1 MLDALD
7 DTPPHAGP
15 ETDVRDAQA
24 GIAARTGQ
32 RLADAQTATL
42 LRRKLRC
49 PRDCNGD
56 NGQGERAA
64 NDRAITATLP
74 RPCQPRCAREAGS
87 RATWHEPGEP
97 WLPAPGDQGRQHSG
111 PVVGG
116 WACRDV
122 GPTGGTRH
130 EFRADADGHWPRP
143 FALSSSSNSRM
154 SCGRSRSLVTL
165 CQRSIAI
172 FKTPIPPPPAPLP
185 APARDPPP
193 PRAPAHPA

>member
-24 GIAARTGQ
+24 RIAARPGQ
-32 RLADAQTATL
+32 RLADAQTANL
-42 LRRKLRC
+42 LRGTLRC

-97 WLPAPGDQGRQHSG
+97 WLPAPGDQVRQQSR

-116 WACRDV
+116 WACGMRAQRAAR
-122 GPTGGTRH
+122 GTS
-130 EFRADADGHWPRP
+130 FAAPDADVRLAGAAGARGRRQERGDLGPP
-143 FALSSSSNSRM
+143 A
-154 SCGRSRSLVTL
+154 CGR
-165 CQRSIAI
+165 A
-172 FKTPIPPPPAPLP
+172 
-185 APARDPPP
+185 
-193 PRAPAHPA
+193 